1 MERGICPHMP
11 LFRER
16 SCPQMPLVALQI
28 RAFLPG
34 VTPYKKTDERG
45 LYLEVFPNGSK
56 LWRLKYYF
64 GGKEKRIALG
74 AWPEVSLQ
82 KARRM
87 RDEQRLRIADGEDP
101 ALTRKRE
108 KATAK
113 VSAANTFESVA
124 SEYIEEK
131 MVGEGRAEATL
142 LKARWFLDLL
152 KPAIGSMPISDVDP
166 QMMLAPL
173 KKLEARGNR
182 ETAKK
187 CRSFASRVFRY
198 GAATGRCTT
207 DPTAILKGA
216 LLTPKARHYAAI
228 LEPEKLGELL
238 RAIEGFDCY
247 PVTKLALKIAPHIFV
262 RPGEMRHG
270 EWSEVDLD
278 KAIWTIPAGK
288 MKARRTHAVPLSRQ
302 VVELFK
308 ELKEVSGGKGYMF
321 PAFHTRLRPMSEN
334 TINAAFR
341 RMGFSKDEMTAHG
354 FRSTASTMLN
364 ESGLWHPD
372 AIERALAHGDSNA
385 IRGTYNRGN
394 YWEERVRMAQWW
406 SDYIDQIRIG
416 GAEFPTRRANTG

>member
-1 MERGICPHMP
+1 
-11 LFRER
+11 
-16 SCPQMPLVALQI
+16 MPLVAPQI
-28 RAFLPG
+28 RAFPPG
-34 VTPYKKTDERG
+34 DTPYKKTDERG

-74 AWPEVSLQ
+74 AWPEVTLQ
-82 KARRM
+82 KARHM
-87 RDEQRLRIADGEDP
+87 RDEHRLRIANGEDP
-101 ALTRKRE
+101 ALARKRE
-108 KATAK
+108 KAVAK
-113 VSAANTFESVA
+113 ISAANTFESVA

-131 MVGEGRAEATL
+131 MVGEGRAESTL

-238 RAIEGFDCY
+238 RAIDGFDCY
-247 PVTKLALKIAPHIFV
+247 PITRLALKIAPHIFV

-308 ELKEVSGGKGYMF
+308 ELKDVSGGKGYMF

-334 TINAAFR
+334 TMNAAFR
-341 RMGFSKDEMTAHG
+341 RMGFNKDEMTAHG

-372 AIERALAHGDSNA
+372 TIERALAHGDSNA
-385 IRGTYNRGN
+385 IRGTYNRGH

-406 SDYIDQIRIG
+406 SDYIDQLREGGTVLPIRRTG
-416 GAEFPTRRANTG
+416 GE